1 MLNEL
6 SSKQKEKIKTS
17 RTLRSKNKKNNQINS
32 NNTLTKQNTKKD
44 TFLLSTK
51 DTINS
56 LITDTNLTNNEKE
69 IGLTE
74 GNDLNYR
81 LIYDKINKMVITP
94 IKQEHNN
101 KQEIISE
108 LENKANE
115 LLVNNKSLQVQ
126 LNESRNKVLSLET
139 ETKILVNEIEKLK
152 IENISINKEINKLKK
167 ENYSTQS
174 LINISNK
181 EKVINENEYEVIGNE
196 IFDYKHD
203 TNKYKNLNDM
213 IICEIKNMRSAL
225 YLILKQN
232 ENLKIKINNSSANQK
247 KQEKNLK
254 FILNKFTG

>member
-6 SSKQKEKIKTS
+6 SSNKKEKTS
-17 RTLRSKNKKNNQINS
+17 RTFRSKNKKNLQVNS
-32 NNTLTKQNTKKD
+32 NNTLTSQNTKKD

-51 DTINS
+51 ETINT
-56 LITDTNLTNNEKE
+56 LITDTNYEKE
-69 IGLTE
+69 IPLTE
-74 GNDLNYR
+74 GNNLNYR
-81 LIYDKINKMVITP
+81 LIYDKINKMIITP
-94 IKQEHNN
+94 IKQEHNS

-108 LENKANE
+108 LENKTNE
-115 LLVNNKSLQVQ
+115 LLSNNKSLQSQ
-126 LNESRNKVLSLET
+126 LSECKNKVLTLET

-181 EKVINENEYEVIGNE
+181 EKVINENECENIGNE

-213 IICEIKNMRSAL
+213 ITYEIKNMRSAL

-232 ENLKIKINNSSANQK
+232 ENLKIKINNSSTNQK

-254 FILNKFTG
+254 FILNKFTDK

>member
-6 SSKQKEKIKTS
+6 SSNKKEKTS
-17 RTLRSKNKKNNQINS
+17 RTFRSKNKKNLQVNS
-32 NNTLTKQNTKKD
+32 NNTLTSQNTKKD

-51 DTINS
+51 DTINT
-56 LITDTNLTNNEKE
+56 LITDTNYEKE
-69 IGLTE
+69 IPLTE
-74 GNDLNYR
+74 GNNLNYR
-81 LIYDKINKMVITP
+81 LIYDKINKMIITP
-94 IKQEHNN
+94 IKQEHNS
-101 KQEIISE
+101 KQEIISD
-108 LENKANE
+108 LENKTNE
-115 LLVNNKSLQVQ
+115 LLSNNKSLQSQ
-126 LNESRNKVLSLET
+126 LSESKNKVLTLET

-152 IENISINKEINKLKK
+152 IENVSINKEINKLKK

-213 IICEIKNMRSAL
+213 ITYEIKNMRSAL

-232 ENLKIKINNSSANQK
+232 ENLKIKINNSSTNQK

-254 FILNKFTG
+254 FILNKFTDK